1 MSVQRVAYKY
11 RAQPNTQQRLLLAK
25 TFGSCRFLYNKYVEL
40 NNANY
45 AQWLANGKPKG
56 QSFTIP
62 IELTFKTDNTFLKEV
77 DSLALMNVRRHFEQ
91 AMKAFYD
98 SCTGKRKGKKVQA
111 PKFHKKGVA
120 KDSYTSSLVGTNIRL
135 DGKRLKLPKVGW
147 LKIILHR
154 ELPQDGRILSVTVTR
169 EKDYTYYVS
178 ILVERDVTLP
188 HKRAL
193 SKPLDTQRVVGLDMS
208 MSDFYVSSDK
218 GHDATRTK
226 YVRQY
231 RKAEK
236 RLKRL
241 NRRHSRKR
249 LVDTGKTVYSKRWS
263 KDIKVKE
270 PSRNRD
276 KARLRLAR
284 AHRKVANR
292 RVDFIC
298 QEAARLSKSYDV
310 IVVEDLNMQGMSRS
324 LHLGKSVGDLGWG
337 MFINRLAWACQ
348 KNGCLLV
355 KADKWY
361 ASSKRCNDCG
371 YEYKELTLSE
381 REWVCPQC
389 GCIHDRDVNA
399 ALNLRDWYITHYY
412 NTVGTTGM
420 YACGDSASTR
430 GGDTA
435 GELSR

>member
-1 MSVQRVAYKY
+1 
-11 RAQPNTQQRLLLAK
+11 
-25 TFGSCRFLYNKYVEL
+25 
-40 NNANY
+40 
-45 AQWLANGKPKG
+45 
-56 QSFTIP
+56 
-62 IELTFKTDNTFLKEV
+62 
-77 DSLALMNVRRHFEQ
+77 MNVRRHFEQ
-91 AMKAFYD
+91 AMKAFYA

-120 KDSYTSSLVGTNIRL
+120 KDSYTTNNQHGTVAVQ
-135 DGKRLKLPKVGW
+135 DGKVKLPKVGW
-147 LKIILHR
+147 VRIVQHRPLKGAIR
-154 ELPQDGRILSVTVTR
+154 SATVTR
-169 EKDYTYYVS
+169 EKDGTFYVS

-193 SKPLDTQRVVGLDMS
+193 SKPLNTQRVVGLDMS

-236 RLKRL
+236 RIKRL
-241 NRRHSRKR
+241 NRRHSRKQ
-249 LVDTGKTVYSKRWS
+249 LVDTDKTVFSKRWG
-263 KDIKVKE
+263 KDVKVKE
-270 PSRNRD
+270 PSRNRE

-284 AHRKVANR
+284 AHRKVANKR
-292 RVDFIC
+292 LDFIC

-337 MFINRLAWACQ
+337 VFIQRLTWACE

-381 REWVCPQC
+381 REWACPQC
-389 GCIHDRDVNA
+389 GCIHDRDINA
-399 ALNLRDWYITHYY
+399 ALNLRDYYY
-412 NTVGTTGM
+412 NTVGTTEI

-435 GELSR
+435 GELNQ

>member
-1 MSVQRVAYKY
+1 MLQAFKY
-11 RAQPNTQQRLLLAK
+11 RLKPNKQQREFFARCFGCVRLVYNECVAFGLSDAK
-25 TFGSCRFLYNKYVEL
+25 RVRKDGGAHAAVPQVSSLKGKY
-40 NNANY
+40 
-45 AQWLANGKPKG
+45 P
-56 QSFTIP
+56 
-62 IELTFKTDNTFLKEV
+62 FLKGA
-77 DSLALMNVRRHFEQ
+77 DSLALANAKRNYEAARNAWWQ
-91 AMKAFYD
+91 SLK
-98 SCTGKRKGKKVQA
+98 GKRKGKKVQ
-111 PKFHKKGVA
+111 PPTFHKKGVV
-120 KDSYTSSLVGTNIRL
+120 KDSYTTNNQHGTVAIQ
-135 DGKRLKLPKVGW
+135 DCKVKLPKIGW
-147 LKIILHR
+147 VRIVQHR
-154 ELPQDGRILSVTVTR
+154 PLEGVIRSATVTR
-169 EKDYTYYVS
+169 EKDGTFYVS
-178 ILVERDVTLP
+178 ILTERDVTLP

-193 SKPLDTQRVVGLDMS
+193 SKPLDTQCVVGLDMS

-236 RLKRL
+236 RIKRL
-241 NRRHSRKR
+241 NRRHSRKQ
-249 LVDTGKTVYSKRWS
+249 LIDTGKTVYSKRWS
-263 KDIKVKE
+263 KDVKVKE
-270 PSRNRD
+270 PSRNRN

-292 RVDFIC
+292 RLDFIC

-310 IVVEDLNMQGMSRS
+310 IVVEDLNMAGMSRS

-337 MFINRLAWACQ
+337 MFIQRLMWACE

-399 ALNLRDWYITHYY
+399 ALNLMDYYY

-420 YACGDSASTR
+420 YACGDSASTH

-435 GELSR
+435 GELNR

>member
-1 MSVQRVAYKY
+1 MALQHIAYKY
-11 RAQPNTQQRLLLAK
+11 RALPNNQQRLLLVK

-40 NNANY
+40 NNLNY

-56 QSFTIP
+56 QFFTIP
-62 IELTFKTDNTFLKEV
+62 IESTFKAENTFLKEV

-91 AMKAFYD
+91 ALKAFYA

-120 KDSYTSSLVGTNIRL
+120 KDSYTSSRTHNSIRL
-135 DGKRLKLPKVGW
+135 NDNHLKLPKVGW
-147 LKIILHR
+147 IKIILHR
-154 ELPQDGRILSVTVTR
+154 ELPRDSKILSVTVTR
-169 EKDYTYYVS
+169 EKDGTFYVS
-178 ILVERDVTLP
+178 ILMEREVTLP

-193 SKPLDTQRVVGLDMS
+193 SKPLDTQRVVGIDMS
-208 MSDFYVSSDK
+208 MSDFYVSSDN

-236 RLKRL
+236 RIKRL
-241 NRRHSRKR
+241 NRRHSRKQ
-249 LVDTGKTVYSKRWS
+249 LVDNGKTVYSKRWG

-270 PSRNRD
+270 PSCNRD

-284 AHRKVANR
+284 AHRKVANKR
-292 RVDFIC
+292 LDFIC
-298 QEAARLSKSYDV
+298 QEAARLSKNYDV

-337 MFINRLAWACQ
+337 MFIQRLTWACE
-348 KNGCLLV
+348 KNGCVLV

-389 GCIHDRDVNA
+389 GCIHDRDINA
-399 ALNLRDWYITHYY
+399 ALNLRDWYINQY
-412 NTVGTTGM
+412 NTVGTTGI
-420 YACGDSASTR
+420 YACGDSAPTLD
-430 GGDTA
+430 GDTL
-435 GELSR
+435 GELNR